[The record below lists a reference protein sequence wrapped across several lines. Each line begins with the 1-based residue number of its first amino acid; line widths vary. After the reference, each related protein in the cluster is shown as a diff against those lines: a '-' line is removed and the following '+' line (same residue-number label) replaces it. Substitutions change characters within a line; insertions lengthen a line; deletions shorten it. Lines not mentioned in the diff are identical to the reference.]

1 MCIYT
6 LPISDVFVCASDM
19 INACQVYKDEGP
31 PPQLSSAQSG
41 PNLQNRARS
50 LLTSAAPVAPKN
62 SSKSPPK
69 HHAEADDGTHVMYA
83 FQGLVPSQARAHLKT
98 A

>member
-6 LPISDVFVCASDM
+6 LPVCDTIVCASDI
-19 INACQVYKDEGP
+19 INACQVYKAEGP
-31 PPQLSSAQSG
+31 QPQLSSAQAG

-50 LLTSAAPVAPKN
+50 LLTSGPSAAPKN
-62 SSKSPPK
+62 SCKSTPK
-69 HHAEADDGTHVMYA
+69 HHAEADDGTHVVYA
-83 FQGLVPSQARAHLKT
+83 FQGLVPSQARAHLKN